1 MDNKE
6 ENTQNVIVDKMSK
19 IAFGFVFDV
28 RDIRESFRREM
39 RLKVSQATTR
49 NCETQTSGT
58 HEKRALN

>member
-19 IAFGFVFDV
+19 IAFGFVFAV

-39 RLKVSQATTR
+39 RLKVSPATTR
-49 NCETQTSGT
+49 NCET
-58 HEKRALN
+58 L